1 MLIRS
6 HMNPELIAV
15 VDENDQ
21 FIENQPR
28 NKVHELGLRHR
39 AVHILVFNDKQQL
52 FLQKRSLNKDI
63 NAGLWDTSAAGH
75 VDAGETYAACAH
87 RETIEE
93 LGVCV
98 DSTLAF
104 LFKLPAIPETG
115 MEFVQVYSSS
125 HNGPFTLEAEE
136 IEGGQWFSIK
146 DISQRVANNDQTLT
160 DTFKTLWAKFEEKN
174 HA

>member
-1 MLIRS
+1 
-6 HMNPELIAV
+6 MNQELIAV

-28 NKVHELGLRHR
+28 NKVHQLGLRHR
-39 AVHILVFNDKQQL
+39 AVHILVFNNDQQL
-52 FLQKRSLNKDI
+52 FLQKRSLSKDI

-75 VDAGETYAACAH
+75 VDAGESYDVCAH

-98 DSTLAF
+98 DETLTF

-115 MEFVQVYSSS
+115 MEFVQVYRCL
-125 HNGPFTLEAEE
+125 HNGPFTLEAGE
-136 IEGGQWFSIK
+136 IDGGQWFNIK
-146 DISQRVANNDQTLT
+146 DISRRVSDNDPTLT
-160 DTFKTLWAKFEEKN
+160 DTFKALWLKLEE
-174 HA
+174 